1 MRGRTVTAEQKRFH
15 SKLAEL
21 GCVACRAHGRANT
34 HISLH
39 HIDGRTKPDAH
50 WLVLALCSSHH
61 QDDGS
66 GTIAVHPWKARFE
79 AEYGKQRDLLR
90 ECIAALL
97 DAGIEVPQGALRA
110 AGYSELSAAL
120 SADERKAG
128 VNGAPTPRPAL
139 PSPTNRKE
147 TA

>member
-1 MRGRTVTAEQKRFH
+1 HTR
-15 SKLAEL
+15 LASL
-21 GCVACRAHGRANT
+21 GCVACRAHGRLNT
-34 HISLH
+34 WVSIH

-66 GTIAVHPWKARFE
+66 GAIAVHPWKARFE

-110 AGYSELSAAL
+110 AGYSEL
-120 SADERKAG
+120 
-128 VNGAPTPRPAL
+128 
-139 PSPTNRKE
+139 
-147 TA
+147 